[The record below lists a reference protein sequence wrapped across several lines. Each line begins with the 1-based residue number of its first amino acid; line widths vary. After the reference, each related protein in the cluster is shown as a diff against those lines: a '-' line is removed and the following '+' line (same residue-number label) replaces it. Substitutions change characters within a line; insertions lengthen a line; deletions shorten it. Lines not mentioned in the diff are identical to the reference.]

1 MKNASNHRQEHED
14 MIVRNRQ
21 SPAWYEG
28 MTLDPHHFQ
37 QWDRYHRF
45 ELDMRIRS
53 IMPLA
58 WGFAALDIDREALAN
73 GQISLRSC
81 RGITQ
86 DGLFFDCPGNHALP
100 QTQGLK
106 DHFAP
111 TTDRLRVCLALPA
124 EQARGRNFQLVGSPE
139 NRLTRYTVENVTLTD
154 DNTGTTEREIGVCS
168 PNLRIVFGND
178 SLDDYAV
185 LQVAEVVRTQDG
197 AYSLSNRF
205 IPPCLAIGASENL
218 MKVLRQVLEHLIAK
232 SDALSE
238 RRRQQSAA
246 QGELTAAEVT
256 AMGLLHVINTF
267 IPPLRNQYTSATCHP
282 VEVYSDL
289 ASMAGQLLTYS
300 AEMEMR
306 PADLPT
312 YDHADS
318 GECFAVLVGVILRLL
333 DTVLSANFVRIPLER
348 QTDSQWVGRI
358 QDQRLLAGAHFY
370 LAASGEVPERK
381 MVDELPLRM
390 KVSGA
395 EDIATLVNA
404 ALPGLPMTYTAR
416 PPAGLP
422 LRPGLQY
429 YHLEKSGRLWDS
441 IVRSNNVAIFV
452 PADFKGVRFELM
464 AVTTS

>member
-1 MKNASNHRQEHED
+1 MTS
-14 MIVRNRQ
+14 RNRQ

-37 QWDRYHRF
+37 QWERHHRF
-45 ELDMRIRS
+45 DLDMRIRS
-53 IMPLA
+53 LMPLA
-58 WGFAALDIDREALAN
+58 WGFAALDLDREALAN
-73 GQISLRSC
+73 GQVRLRSC

-86 DGLFFDCPGNHALP
+86 DGLYFDCPGNHTLP
-100 QTQGLK
+100 QTQAVK
-106 DHFAP
+106 EHFPPAS
-111 TTDRLRVCLALPA
+111 DRLRVYLALPA
-124 EQARGRNFQLVGSPE
+124 EQARGRNIQLTGSPE
-139 NRLTRYTVENVTLTD
+139 NRPTRFTVENITLTD
-154 DNTGTTEREIGVCS
+154 DNTGSTEREIGVCT

-178 SLDDYAV
+178 SLDDYTV
-185 LQVAEVVRTQDG
+185 LQFAEVVRAQDG
-197 AYSLSNRF
+197 TYSLSEKF
-205 IPPCLAIGASENL
+205 VPPCLAIGASENL
-218 MKVLRQVLEHLIAK
+218 MRLLRQVLELLIAK

-238 RRRQQSAA
+238 RRRQQTAA
-246 QGELTAAEVT
+246 QGELTATEVT
-256 AMGLLHVINTF
+256 AMGILQIINSF
-267 IPPLRNQYTSATCHP
+267 IPQIRYQYAAAASHP
-282 VEVYSDL
+282 EEIYIELVSL
-289 ASMAGQLLTYS
+289 AGQLLTY
-300 AEMEMR
+300 APDMDLR

-312 YDHADS
+312 YDHAGS
-318 GECFAVLVGVILRLL
+318 GDCFAALAAILLRLL

-358 QDQRLLAGAHFY
+358 QDQRLFVGAHFY

-395 EDIATLVNA
+395 EEIATLINA
-404 ALPGLPMTYTAR
+404 ALPGLPMTHTSR

-452 PADFKGVRFELM
+452 PADFKAVRFELM
-464 AVTTS
+464 AVTSS

>member
-1 MKNASNHRQEHED
+1 
-14 MIVRNRQ
+14 MIARNRQ
-21 SPAWYEG
+21 SPVWYEG

-37 QWDRYHRF
+37 QWDRHHRF
-45 ELDMRIRS
+45 ELDMRTRS

-58 WGFAALDIDREALAN
+58 WGFAALDIDREALTN
-73 GQISLRSC
+73 GQIRLRSC

-86 DGLFFDCPGNHALP
+86 DGLFFDCPGNNALP
-100 QTQGLK
+100 QTQGVK
-106 DHFAP
+106 ERFAP
-111 TTDRLRVCLALPA
+111 ATDRLRVYLALPA
-124 EQARGRNFQLVGSPE
+124 EQARGRNYLLVGSPD
-139 NRLTRYTVENVTLTD
+139 NRPTRFTVENITLTD
-154 DNTGTTEREIGVCS
+154 DNTGTTEREIGVCN

-185 LQVAEVVRTQDG
+185 LQVAEVVRTSEG
-197 AYSLSNRF
+197 TYALSERF

-218 MKVLRQVLEHLIAK
+218 MRILRQVLEHLIAK

-238 RRRQQSAA
+238 RRRQQTAS

-256 AMGLLHVINTF
+256 AMGILHIINSF
-267 IPPLRNQYTSATCHP
+267 IPLLRYQYTTATCHP
-282 VEVYSDL
+282 EEVYTEL
-289 ASMAGQLLTYS
+289 ISMAGQLLTF
-300 AEMEMR
+300 APDIETR

-312 YDHADS
+312 YEHADS
-318 GECFAVLVGVILRLL
+318 GECFAGLASVLLRLL
-333 DTVLSANFVRIPLER
+333 DTVLSSNYVRIPLER
-348 QTDSQWVGRI
+348 QTDSQWIGRI
-358 QDQRLLAGAHFY
+358 QDQRLLSGAHFY

-381 MVDELPLRM
+381 LVDELPLRM

-395 EDIATLVNA
+395 EEIATLVNA
-404 ALPGLPMTYTAR
+404 ALPGLPMTHTVR

-452 PADFKGVRFELM
+452 PSDFKGVRFELM
-464 AVTTS
+464 AVTSS